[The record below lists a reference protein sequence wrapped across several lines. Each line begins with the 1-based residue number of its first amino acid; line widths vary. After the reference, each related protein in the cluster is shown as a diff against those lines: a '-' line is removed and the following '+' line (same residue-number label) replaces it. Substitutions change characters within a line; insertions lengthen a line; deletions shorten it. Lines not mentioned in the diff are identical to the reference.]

1 MLFFGK
7 TKSKGPRTDESG
19 PGSEDVDRRG
29 LELEAR
35 ESEQRLSSQIM
46 AETGAMDALDRAAME
61 RLLRGEEDA
70 LRELAER
77 YGARVVTFLHRLVG
91 NPHDAVDLCQETFLR
106 VYRYREEYD
115 QQRSFRIWLFTI
127 AANLGRNVLR
137 ARRRFLRVSL
147 EDETRGPSTPRVLD
161 ILAAEDPQP
170 DESVERSEL
179 HEAVRGALKRLSPDL
194 RSAVQLVDLEDYS
207 TLEAAKALQIP
218 PRTVESRLYHGR
230 RRLRQVLA
238 RWLSRVAL
246 PMGVVPPA

>member
-7 TKSKGPRTDESG
+7 TKTKGPGLVEHHPDSG
-19 PGSEDVDRRG
+19 QVVGDHP
-29 LELEAR
+29 ELEPLGV
-35 ESEQRLSSQIM
+35 EKGSTSMPTLE
-46 AETGAMDALDRAAME
+46 AEAMDSLDRKAME
-61 RLLRGEEDA
+61 RLLRGEEEA

-77 YGARVVTFLHRLVG
+77 YGARVVRFLHRLVG
-91 NPHDAVDLCQETFLR
+91 NSHDAVDLCQETFLR
-106 VYRYREEYD
+106 VYRYRAEFD
-115 QQRSFRIWLFTI
+115 PRRSFRIWLFTI

-147 EDETRGPSTPRVLD
+147 EDETRGPATPRVLD

-179 HEAVRGALKRLSPDL
+179 HEAVRGALERLSPDL

-207 TLEAAKALQIP
+207 TLEAAKALRIP